1 MKIIISDELE
11 RIMKRL
17 KRKDR
22 KTFEALVKKIIQIS
36 SLDRQTAQ
44 YFKNLRGEMREYK
57 RAHLGSFVLLFKVE
71 DDTIVFDRFVHH
83 DKAYQ

>member
-11 RIMKRL
+11 RTMKRL